1 MEKQGSITVFLAL
14 ILGLM
19 LSLVCMCLQ
28 SVKMAAARTQVLSG
42 VDIGLYSLFGQYD
55 KTLLK
60 DYDLFAIDG
69 AMGADSLNPGA
80 MYDSFRK
87 YMEPVLKQN
96 SQKLSLQQGGLTGYR
111 LLTDAQG
118 EIFYQQAVRYMKDTL
133 GSHGAQLLIGKMRE
147 RQEKTQEAQQT
158 GEQSENRGSM
168 QSYEEEMRTAA
179 QNSEA
184 AREAMEKDESG
195 VVEVVPPPQP
205 QTPVENPIP
214 VIRRIRNMSILDLVV
229 PADRGVSDG
238 SIDRGVLLSGR
249 EQQQGMQMASGISPD
264 TSYLSQV
271 LFQQYLMEKLG
282 NYASPSQGPLQYE
295 TEYVLCGKYSDR
307 ENLKAVLKRL
317 LLIREGVNFAGLMAD
332 PVKRA
337 QAEGLSLAIASTFLV
352 PPAAFVIES
361 ALLLCW
367 SFAESILD
375 VRELLDGGK
384 VGLMK
389 NAENWQ
395 LSLENLPHIL
405 QGLDTVRKSD
415 ASGLS
420 YEDYLQVLLLAQ
432 NKQKK
437 LSGAMDMIEKSVQR
451 KKGKEHFRLD
461 CSVVALEV
469 SVRVRANGR
478 KTLQTVRQY
487 SYG

>member
-1 MEKQGSITVFLAL
+1 
-14 ILGLM
+14 
-19 LSLVCMCLQ
+19 
-28 SVKMAAARTQVLSG
+28 
-42 VDIGLYSLFGQYD
+42 
-55 KTLLK
+55 
-60 DYDLFAIDG
+60 
-69 AMGADSLNPGA
+69 
-80 MYDSFRK
+80 
-87 YMEPVLKQN
+87 
-96 SQKLSLQQGGLTGYR
+96 
-111 LLTDAQG
+111 
-118 EIFYQQAVRYMKDTL
+118 
-133 GSHGAQLLIGKMRE
+133 
-147 RQEKTQEAQQT
+147 
-158 GEQSENRGSM
+158 
-168 QSYEEEMRTAA
+168 MRTAA

-184 AREAMEKDESG
+184 AKEAMEKDEDG
-195 VVEVVPPPQP
+195 VVEVIPPPQP

-214 VIRRIRNMSILDLVV
+214 VIRRLRNMSILDLVV

-238 SIDRGVLLSGR
+238 SIDRELLLSGR
-249 EQQQGMQMASGISPD
+249 EKQQGMQMASGISLD

-282 NYASPSQGPLQYE
+282 NYSRPSQGALRYE
-295 TEYVLCGKYSDR
+295 TEYVLFGKYSDR
-307 ENLKAVLKRL
+307 ENLKAVVKRL

-361 ALLLCW
+361 AIILCW

-451 KKGKEHFRLD
+451 KKGKENFRLD

-469 SVRVRANGR
+469 SVRVKANGR